1 MKHKLKG
8 LLLALCMVLCIVG
21 LTGCSS
27 ETALKDDVTTLTEDQ
42 VASYKTSAAQ
52 TVQTVAA
59 FTDDDIEQFLAQ
71 VTDAFSVSAVESWRD
86 TKDELGAFQEITEQ
100 SVEEDGNTITI
111 ISRSV
116 FEGGTADVELV
127 LDNSTGTD
135 MAVSMSFNVSYSM
148 AEIMKQAGLNTLMG
162 VGIVFLMLLFLSF
175 LISQF
180 KHISKLEAKFAKQE
194 EKAAPAPAPAA
205 AAAAEPEEE
214 EELVDDGELVAVIA
228 AAIAASEN
236 TSTDSFVVRSI
247 KKSNA
252 RRWKRA

>member
-21 LTGCSS
+21 LTGCGS
-27 ETALKDDVTTLTEDQ
+27 EAELKDDVATLTEDQ
-42 VASYKTSAAQ
+42 VTSYKTSAAQ
-52 TVQTVAA
+52 TVQTVVA
-59 FTDDDIEQFLAQ
+59 FTDDDIEQFLSQ
-71 VTDAFSVSAVESWRD
+71 VTDDFSVSAVESWKSV
-86 TKDELGAFQEITEQ
+86 KDELGAFQEITEQ
-100 SVEEDGNTITI
+100 SVEEDGNEITIT
-111 ISRSV
+111 SRTA

-135 MAVSMSFNVSYSM
+135 AAVSMSFNVNYSM
-148 AEIMKQAGLNTLMG
+148 AETMKQAGLNTLMG
-162 VGIVFLMLLFLSF
+162 IGIVFLMLIFLSF

-180 KHISKLEAKFAKQE
+180 KHISKLEAKLAKKE
-194 EKAAPAPAPAA
+194 EKPAA
-205 AAAAEPEEE
+205 APVPAPAAAEPEEE

-252 RRWKRA
+252 RKWKRA

>member
-8 LLLALCMVLCIVG
+8 LLLALCMVFSIVG
-21 LTGCSS
+21 LTGCGSD
-27 ETALKDDVTTLTEDQ
+27 AVLKDDVKTLTEDQ

-52 TVQTVAA
+52 TVQTVVA
-59 FTDDDIEQFLAQ
+59 FSDDDIEQFLSQ
-71 VTDAFSVSAVESWRD
+71 VTDAFSVSAVESWKGV
-86 TKDELGAFQEITEQ
+86 KDDLGAFQEITEQ
-100 SVEEDGNTITI
+100 AVEENGDEVTVT
-111 ISRSV
+111 SKAV
-116 FEGGTADVELV
+116 FEKATANAELV
-127 LDNSTGTD
+127 LDRSTGMD
-135 MAVSMSFNVSYSM
+135 QPVSMSFSVNYSQ
-148 AEIMKQAGLNTLMG
+148 AETMEQAGLNTLMG
-162 VGIVFLMLLFLSF
+162 IGIVFLMLFFLSF

-180 KHISKLEAKFAKQE
+180 KHIAKLEEKFTKKE
-194 EKAAPAPAPAA
+194 EKAAPAASAPAA
-205 AAAAEPEEE
+205 AQPEEA